1 MFCSI
6 IVVCKDNLADV
17 KSTLLS
23 ILIKKNIINDVE
35 VLVVDDSANNDI
47 EEFIKSFNS
56 EKIRFFRGDGISL
69 YSAMNIGIRNS
80 QGKYLWFLN
89 SGD

>member
-56 EKIRFFRGDGISL
+56 EKVRFFRGDGISL
-69 YSAMNIGIRNS
+69 YSAMI
-80 QGKYLWFLN
+80 
-89 SGD
+89 